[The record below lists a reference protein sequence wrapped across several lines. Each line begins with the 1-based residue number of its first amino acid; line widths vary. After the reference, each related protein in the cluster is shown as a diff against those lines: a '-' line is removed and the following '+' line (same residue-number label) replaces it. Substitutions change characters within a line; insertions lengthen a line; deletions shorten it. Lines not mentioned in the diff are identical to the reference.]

1 MRSIDR
7 GALAAWVLAA
17 LILGACASSSSGFT
31 PRLTTPR
38 LAPISAMHRTEAQ
51 RDMLANRGDLNIYKT
66 LAWHPDL
73 YNRWSPLGQFILNG
87 SSIQPRHREMAML
100 RMGWLCQAD
109 YEWSQHARIAK
120 QGAGLKDADIHAI
133 AEGPGA
139 KNWSTLDAAVLTM
152 VDELRYQA
160 MISDKT
166 WAALR
171 SGYSDQQIMELLFTA
186 GQYQLVSMAL
196 NTFGVQDEPTVVDH
210 LPSDVAK
217 PAMATHPTAPRLSA
231 PRIAPIAQASFTP
244 EQRAMIAPQIQ
255 PDGSVLNLYA
265 TMLNHPK
272 LYTPRARFGSYL
284 QRDSL
289 LAPRTRELLILRTAY
304 NINASYEWSHHVAS
318 AIAAG
323 LTDAEIARIAK
334 GPLAQGWNE
343 TDRALLT
350 AADELRREAFVSDA
364 TWASL
369 SQRYDVQRLIEIVYT
384 VGGYTM
390 TGLAIN
396 SFGVAT
402 EAGFPGMPR

>member
-1 MRSIDR
+1 MRSMNKGPI
-7 GALAAWVLAA
+7 AAWVSAA
-17 LILGACASSSSGFT
+17 LILGACASASSGFT

-38 LAPISAMHRTEAQ
+38 LAPISAAHRTEAQ

-109 YEWSQHARIAK
+109 YEWAQHARIAK
-120 QGAGLKDADIHAI
+120 QSAGLKDADIHAI

-139 KNWSTLDAAVLTM
+139 KTWSTLDAAVLTM

-196 NTFGVQDEPTVVDH
+196 NTLGVQDEPTVVDH

-217 PAMATHPTAPRLSA
+217 PATATRPTAARLPG
-231 PRIAPIAQASFTP
+231 PRIAPIAQPSFTL

-289 LAPRTRELLILRTAY
+289 LAPRTRE
-304 NINASYEWSHHVAS
+304 
-318 AIAAG
+318 
-323 LTDAEIARIAK
+323 
-334 GPLAQGWNE
+334 
-343 TDRALLT
+343 
-350 AADELRREAFVSDA
+350 
-364 TWASL
+364 
-369 SQRYDVQRLIEIVYT
+369 
-384 VGGYTM
+384 
-390 TGLAIN
+390 
-396 SFGVAT
+396 
-402 EAGFPGMPR
+402 